1 MAKRIRDLG
10 INLPG
15 TPGPNN
21 AITDVSGVAVGHH
34 SIIQGHGK
42 LVVGEGPVR
51 TGVTVVL
58 PRNRDASP
66 VFAAGYSLNGN
77 GELSGMHW
85 VEESGILNGPVYIT
99 NTHSVGAVHK
109 AAIRWAIQHQGM
121 ELMRFCLPVVGETYD
136 GVLNDINGFHVKPE
150 HVFSALDNARE
161 GIVAEGNVGGGT
173 GMICHRFKGGIGTA
187 SRRVIIGD
195 SEYTLAVLVQANY
208 GVRETLT
215 IAGVPVGEEITDLM
229 PQMDEGDT
237 GSIIVIV
244 ACDAPF
250 LPHQLKRIARR
261 VPMGMAKVGAY
272 GGDSSGDIF
281 IAFSTANTVGQ
292 DKLST
297 LQMLPNEQM
306 DPFFL
311 ATVQATE
318 ESILN
323 ALAAAETMTGINDN
337 TVYQLP
343 QDRLLS
349 IMKKY
354 NRATTSD

>member
-1 MAKRIRDLG
+1 MTKRIRDLG

-15 TPGPNN
+15 IPGSNN

-34 SIIQGHGK
+34 NIIQGHGK
-42 LVVGEGPVR
+42 LIVGEGPVR
-51 TGVTVVL
+51 TGVTAVL

-85 VEESGILNGPVYIT
+85 VEESGILFGPICIT
-99 NTHSVGAVHK
+99 NTHSVGAVHE
-109 AAIRWAIQHQGM
+109 AAIRWTNKHQGM
-121 ELMRFCLPVVGETYD
+121 GLMRFCLPVVGETYD
-136 GVLNDINGFHVKPE
+136 GVLNDINGFHVRAE
-150 HVFSALDNARE
+150 HVFSALDNAHE
-161 GIVAEGNVGGGT
+161 GIIAEGNVGGGT
-173 GMICHRFKGGIGTA
+173 GMICHRFKGGIGTS
-187 SRRVIIGD
+187 SRRVVID
-195 SEYTLAVLVQANY
+195 NKEYTLAVLVQANY

-215 IAGVPVGEEITDLM
+215 IAGVPVGEEITDLQ

-261 VPMGMAKVGAY
+261 VPMGMAKVGSYA
-272 GGDSSGDIF
+272 GDSSGDIF
-281 IAFSTANTVGQ
+281 VAFSTANVMAA
-292 DKLST
+292 DEPAT

-323 ALAAAETMTGINDN
+323 ALAAAETMTGIDDN

-354 NRATTSD
+354 NRYP

>member
-10 INLPG
+10 ISLPG
-15 TPGPNN
+15 TPGTNN
-21 AITDVSGVAVGHH
+21 AITDVPGVAVGHH
-34 SIIQGHGK
+34 SIVHGHGK
-42 LVVGEGPVR
+42 LIVGEGPVR

-58 PRNRDASP
+58 PRNRDATP

-77 GELSGMHW
+77 GELTGMHW
-85 VEESGILNGPVYIT
+85 VEESGVLNGPIYIT
-99 NTHSVGAVHK
+99 NTHSVGAVHE
-109 AAIRWAIQHQGM
+109 AAIRWTNQQHGTGH
-121 ELMRFCLPVVGETYD
+121 MRFCLPVVGETYD
-136 GVLNDINGFHVKPE
+136 GELNDINGFHVRAE

-161 GIVAEGNVGGGT
+161 GPVAEGNVGGGT

-187 SRRVIIGD
+187 SRKIEID
-195 SEYTLAVLVQANY
+195 DAEYTLAVLVQANY
-208 GVRETLT
+208 GARETLT

-229 PQMDEGDT
+229 PQMDDGDT

-244 ACDAPF
+244 ACDAPL

-261 VPMGMAKVGAY
+261 VPMGMGKVGSYA
-272 GGDSSGDIF
+272 GDGSGDIF
-281 IAFSTANTVGQ
+281 IAFTTANTVQ
-292 DKLST
+292 EDRPAT

-306 DPFFL
+306 DPLFL

-323 ALAAAETMTGINDN
+323 ALVAAETMTGINDN

-343 QDRLLS
+343 QDRLLD

-354 NRATTSD
+354 NR

>member
-10 INLPG
+10 ISLPG

-34 SIIQGHGK
+34 SIVRGHGK
-42 LVVGEGPVR
+42 LIVGEGPVR

-58 PRNRDASP
+58 PRNGDASP
-66 VFAAGYSLNGN
+66 VFAGGYSLNGN
-77 GELSGMHW
+77 GELTGMHW
-85 VEESGILNGPVYIT
+85 VEESGILNGPIYIT
-99 NTHSVGAVHK
+99 NTHSVGAVHE
-109 AAIRWAIQHQGM
+109 AAIRWTNQHQG
-121 ELMRFCLPVVGETYD
+121 LGHMRFCLPVVGETYD
-136 GVLNDINGFHVKPE
+136 GVLNDINGFHVKAE
-150 HVFSALDNARE
+150 HIFNALDNARE
-161 GIVAEGNVGGGT
+161 GIVEEGNVGGGT
-173 GMICHRFKGGIGTA
+173 GMICHRFKGGIGTS
-187 SRRVIIGD
+187 SRQVVID
-195 SEYTLAVLVQANY
+195 DQEYTLAVLVQANY

-229 PQMDEGDT
+229 PKMDDAET

-244 ACDAPF
+244 ACDAPL

-272 GGDSSGDIF
+272 AGDGSGDIF
-281 IAFSTANTVGQ
+281 IAFSTANTVLEDRPG
-292 DKLST
+292 T

-306 DPFFL
+306 DPLFL

-323 ALAAAETMTGINDN
+323 ALTAAETMTGINDN

-343 QDRLLS
+343 QDRLSS

-354 NRATTSD
+354 NRLS

>member
-10 INLPG
+10 ISLPG

-34 SIIQGHGK
+34 SIVRGHGK
-42 LVVGEGPVR
+42 LIVGEGPVR

-58 PRNRDASP
+58 PRNGDASP
-66 VFAAGYSLNGN
+66 VFAGGHSLNGN
-77 GELSGMHW
+77 GELTGMHW
-85 VEESGILNGPVYIT
+85 VEESGILNGPIYIT
-99 NTHSVGAVHK
+99 NTHSVGAVHE
-109 AAIRWAIQHQGM
+109 AAIRWTNQHQG
-121 ELMRFCLPVVGETYD
+121 LGHMRFCLPVVGETYD
-136 GVLNDINGFHVKPE
+136 GVLNDINGFHVKAE
-150 HVFSALDNARE
+150 HVFNALDNARE
-161 GIVAEGNVGGGT
+161 GIVEEGNVGGGT
-173 GMICHRFKGGIGTA
+173 GMICHRFKGGIGTS
-187 SRRVIIGD
+187 SRQVVID
-195 SEYTLAVLVQANY
+195 DQEYTLAVLVQANY

-215 IAGVPVGEEITDLM
+215 IAGVSVGEEITDLM
-229 PQMDEGDT
+229 PKMDDAET

-244 ACDAPF
+244 ACDAPL

-272 GGDSSGDIF
+272 AGDGSGDIF
-281 IAFSTANTVGQ
+281 IAFSTANTVLEDRPG
-292 DKLST
+292 T

-306 DPFFL
+306 DPLFL

-323 ALAAAETMTGINDN
+323 ALTAAETMTGINDN

-354 NRATTSD
+354 NRLS

>member
-10 INLPG
+10 ISLPG

-34 SIIQGHGK
+34 SIVRGHGK
-42 LVVGEGPVR
+42 LIVGEGPVR

-58 PRNRDASP
+58 PRNGDASP
-66 VFAAGYSLNGN
+66 VFAGGYSLNGN
-77 GELSGMHW
+77 GELTGMHW
-85 VEESGILNGPVYIT
+85 VEESGILNGPIYIT
-99 NTHSVGAVHK
+99 NTHSVGAVHE
-109 AAIRWAIQHQGM
+109 AAIRWTNQHQG
-121 ELMRFCLPVVGETYD
+121 LGHMRFCLPVVGETYD
-136 GVLNDINGFHVKPE
+136 GVLNDINGFHVKAE
-150 HVFSALDNARE
+150 HIFNALDNARE
-161 GIVAEGNVGGGT
+161 GFVEEGNVGGGT
-173 GMICHRFKGGIGTA
+173 GMICHRFKGGIGTS
-187 SRRVIIGD
+187 SRQVVID
-195 SEYTLAVLVQANY
+195 DQEYTLAVLVQANY

-229 PQMDEGDT
+229 PKMDDAET

-244 ACDAPF
+244 ACDAPL

-272 GGDSSGDIF
+272 AGDGSGDIF
-281 IAFSTANTVGQ
+281 IAFSTANTVLEDRPG
-292 DKLST
+292 T

-306 DPFFL
+306 DPLFL

-323 ALAAAETMTGINDN
+323 ALTAAETMTGINDN

-354 NRATTSD
+354 NRLS